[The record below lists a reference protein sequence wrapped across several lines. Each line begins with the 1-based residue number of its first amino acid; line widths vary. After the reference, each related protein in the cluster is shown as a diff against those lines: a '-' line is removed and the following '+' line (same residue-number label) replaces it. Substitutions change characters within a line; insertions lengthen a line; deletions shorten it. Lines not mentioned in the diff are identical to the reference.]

1 MGCTLGERLLS
12 CTGKKTGVKGLQL
25 KERKLLVQAIGFE
38 HVLTPADLEAGSV
51 GKARGQEER
60 RPRCPLVLLPA
71 TLLLIAGAFDPTP
84 TVS

>member
-12 CTGKKTGVKGLQL
+12 CKGKKTGVKGLQL

-51 GKARGQEER
+51 GLREGR
-60 RPRCPLVLLPA
+60 RSKGLDVH
-71 TLLLIAGAFDPTP
+71 
-84 TVS
+84 